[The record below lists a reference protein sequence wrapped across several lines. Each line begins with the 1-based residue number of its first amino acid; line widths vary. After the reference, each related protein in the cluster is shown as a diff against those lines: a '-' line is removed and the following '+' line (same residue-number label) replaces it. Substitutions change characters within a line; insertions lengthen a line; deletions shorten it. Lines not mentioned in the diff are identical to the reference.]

1 MRSKKLER
9 IEIIKLPMEEHHHA
23 PSISNL
29 NRAFVIGIAIN
40 ALYVVI
46 EFSAGLYFDSL
57 ALISDAGHNLTD
69 VASLALALLAF
80 RLAKAKSNDKFTY
93 GYRKST
99 ILVSLINSV
108 VLFVAIGGILWES
121 LSRLHNPIVIE
132 GIPISIVAFIGI
144 VINAVSAFLFFKDK
158 DNDLNVKGA
167 YLHLMADAAVSLGV
181 VVSGVLIYFF
191 HIYWLDLVMSL
202 VIVLVIF
209 FSTWKLF
216 RDSLFLTLDGVPK
229 GIILNEVVSEIKEVE
244 GVLDVHHLHVWAIST
259 SQNAMTAH
267 IIIPRNTNMELQNR
281 IKNKI
286 KHELEHV
293 NIQHATLEF
302 ETEDE
307 NCADTNSN

>member
-1 MRSKKLER
+1 
-9 IEIIKLPMEEHHHA
+9 MEEHHHHHA
-23 PSISNL
+23 PKISSL
-29 NRAFVIGIAIN
+29 NRAFIIGIVIN
-40 ALYVVI
+40 LLYVFI
-46 EFSAGLYFDSL
+46 EFGAGLYLDSL

-69 VASLALALLAF
+69 VASLSLALLAF
-80 RLAKAKSNDKFTY
+80 RLVKVKSNDKFTY

-108 VLFVAIGGILWES
+108 VLFIAIGGILWES
-121 LSRLHNPIVIE
+121 FSRLHNPVVVE
-132 GIPISIVAFIGI
+132 GLPISVVAGIGI

-158 DNDLNVKGA
+158 DSDLNVKGA

-181 VVSGVLIYFF
+181 VISGVLIYFF
-191 HIYWLDLVMSL
+191 QLYWLDLVMSL

-209 FSTWKLF
+209 YSTWNLF
-216 RDSLFLTLDGVPK
+216 KDSLSLTLDGVPK
-229 GIILNEVVSEIKEVE
+229 GIQLDDVISEIKEVE

-267 IIIPRNTNMELQNR
+267 ILIPQNTGMEQQNL

-293 NIQHATLEF
+293 NIHHATLEF

-307 NCADTNSN
+307 NCVDTNTI